1 MTSSEDAHPVK
12 PPSPLTSSSSPVLS
26 KARRSSNSEA
36 IRDHLPHLGNES
48 PLVQSLTST
57 LLPPPITSAPRS
69 VTSANGSRPSP
80 YKQIDSTSGIPSPSL
95 VSEGRPDEPRSTILR
110 AFVPH
115 VAVYASS
122 DTEDLIRGKGV
133 EGGLQELL
141 RCFGE
146 RIQGKVVI
154 RDSVGASRGWED
166 FGIRFF
172 NLGDDPT
179 HSGTDHIS
187 SLPTPGKSDKP
198 MMELDQVID
207 HYLSSDAPVQAGQRE
222 ADYVSFKTPRQ
233 ESSTSTSPFF
243 AIYLRKLL
251 SGMPMVAHETF
262 SHPVACVIAISSHSP
277 APIEALRQLYSNTS
291 QGDRR
296 VPAWVSNEYLR
307 YYVLVHDEDTDDI
320 TKSTSLFEQMKRHF
334 GLHCHLLRLR
344 SSQCIPTDD
353 ESFRVPSCDWLSASE
368 ELSDILKKED
378 AEDVEDPNKFVF
390 ESDAAAIRTFL
401 REMVTQS
408 IVPFMENRVAV
419 WNDQVASRRRGI
431 SGRFMSLSKRW
442 TGFGSARGSPSIG
455 ASGSASLSGNNYD
468 PVHGYYPPETPEAT
482 MRRLADYAFML
493 RDWKLSQSTYE
504 LLKSDF
510 GNDKAWRYHA
520 GANEMSAISML
531 LIPQAL
537 SFRNQ
542 SEALDQ
548 MLDTAS
554 YSYLSRCSSAYGTV
568 RCLIMAVELLRT
580 RGAAAAEE
588 AAKWA
593 MRLLEF
599 AILSPIAEALV
610 VERVAECYKSRLGA
624 GTHEW
629 GLRRR
634 KAALWCVLAS
644 DAWLRL
650 ERDSQAKLRLQ
661 DASAL
666 YGRFGNYSRTLSFAE
681 MQNFWEKLESVLR
694 SRSGDSGAVGDEMTE
709 KLGHGLLVGEK
720 DGQIGVLDHRQSW
733 ATRPGHGPPEGGL
746 SSTASRTYGFSSAK
760 DEDFE

>member
-12 PPSPLTSSSSPVLS
+12 PSSPLTSSPSPVLS
-26 KARRSSNSEA
+26 KARRSTNSEA

-57 LLPPPITSAPRS
+57 LLPPPITPAPRS
-69 VTSANGSRPSP
+69 VTSANGSRPSL
-80 YKQIDSTSGIPSPSL
+80 YKQIDSRSGIPSPSL

-179 HSGTDHIS
+179 HSGTGTLAHAVQADRQANGVPRDTDHIS
-187 SLPTPGKSDKP
+187 SLPTPGKSDRP
-198 MMELDQVID
+198 MMDLDQVID
-207 HYLSSDAPVQAGQRE
+207 HYLSSDAPVQADQRE

-296 VPAWVSNEYLR
+296 VPGWVSNEYLR

-368 ELSDILKKED
+368 EFSDILKKGE
-378 AEDVEDPNKFVF
+378 
-390 ESDAAAIRTFL
+390 
-401 REMVTQS
+401 
-408 IVPFMENRVAV
+408 
-419 WNDQVASRRRGI
+419 
-431 SGRFMSLSKRW
+431 SLS
-442 TGFGSARGSPSIG
+442 
-455 ASGSASLSGNNYD
+455 
-468 PVHGYYPPETPEAT
+468 
-482 MRRLADYAFML
+482 
-493 RDWKLSQSTYE
+493 
-504 LLKSDF
+504 
-510 GNDKAWRYHA
+510 
-520 GANEMSAISML
+520 
-531 LIPQAL
+531 
-537 SFRNQ
+537 
-542 SEALDQ
+542 
-548 MLDTAS
+548 
-554 YSYLSRCSSAYGTV
+554 C
-568 RCLIMAVELLRT
+568 
-580 RGAAAAEE
+580 
-588 AAKWA
+588 
-593 MRLLEF
+593 
-599 AILSPIAEALV
+599 
-610 VERVAECYKSRLGA
+610 
-624 GTHEW
+624 
-629 GLRRR
+629 
-634 KAALWCVLAS
+634 
-644 DAWLRL
+644 
-650 ERDSQAKLRLQ
+650 
-661 DASAL
+661 
-666 YGRFGNYSRTLSFAE
+666 
-681 MQNFWEKLESVLR
+681 
-694 SRSGDSGAVGDEMTE
+694 
-709 KLGHGLLVGEK
+709 
-720 DGQIGVLDHRQSW
+720 
-733 ATRPGHGPPEGGL
+733 
-746 SSTASRTYGFSSAK
+746 
-760 DEDFE
+760 